1 MTAQF
6 LDRDRPVNLLRDH
19 MAGYGYQ
26 RLETPVVGDASL
38 FLTRAGD
45 RMISR
50 LFTFGRGGRELALR
64 PEFTSQA
71 ARHYVRGNFSGV
83 QRWQFAGQV
92 FEESPHGAS
101 RACQKFSFGAEL
113 FGLNGPA
120 ADAEIMALA
129 LTSLQA
135 LDASNWRLVVGHIG
149 LMRQMLAQFALDER
163 TERFLINNLRGIR
176 QHGAD
181 HVLHLFEVQLAGA
194 PEGSS
199 GSSSAPL
206 TSTDTLDETALA
218 QLLRT
223 SLQGTAMGG
232 RDHRDI
238 ARRMLRK
245 RQRMSER
252 DQVVRALDLLHHLCQ
267 LSLPSD
273 QAFRALT
280 EITPTEARPTL
291 HSWQESLALLGSYGL
306 SQEKIVIQPDLARER
321 DYYSGMVF
329 EIHASDG
336 RHMGG
341 GGRYDE
347 LLVFMG
353 APDPVPAV
361 GFACWLEDLDAAWT
375 AAPGGASWSVLLDGS
390 NSLAATRLARLLR
403 SEGLSAELGNAL
415 QADSLVT
422 DPDGRIRWRGQD
434 FSLDEATE
442 LLEALR
448 SA

>member
-6 LDRDRPVNLLRDH
+6 LDRDRPVTLLRDH

-26 RLETPVVGDASL
+26 LLETPVVGEASL

-45 RMISR
+45 RMVSR

-71 ARHYVRGNFSGV
+71 ARHYVHGKFRGV
-83 QRWQFAGQV
+83 QRWQFAGQI
-92 FEESPHGAS
+92 FEESPQGAS
-101 RACQKFSFGAEL
+101 RACQKFSVGAEL
-113 FGLNGPA
+113 FGLKGPA

-129 LTSLQA
+129 LTSLQV
-135 LDASNWRLVVGHIG
+135 LDVSDWRLVVGHIG

-163 TERFLINNLRGIR
+163 TERFLINNLRNLR
-176 QHGAD
+176 QHGRD
-181 HVLHLFEVQLAGA
+181 HVLRLFEEWLAGSTES
-194 PEGSS
+194 PSL
-199 GSSSAPL
+199 APL
-206 TSTDTLDETALA
+206 PSAETVDEKALA

-223 SLQGTAMGG
+223 SLHGTAMGG

-252 DQVVRALDLLHHLCQ
+252 DQVVRALDLLHRLCQ

-273 QAFRALT
+273 QAFTALS
-280 EITPTEARPTL
+280 EITPEKARPIL
-291 HSWQESLALLGSYGL
+291 HSWQESLALLGNFGL
-306 SQEKIVIQPDLARER
+306 SLEKIVIQPDLARDR

-329 EIHASDG
+329 EIHSADG
-336 RHMGG
+336 QHLGG

-353 APDPVPAV
+353 AADPVPAV
-361 GFACWLEDLDAAWT
+361 GFACWLEGLDADRPAT
-375 AAPGGASWSVLLDGS
+375 PAFDSWSILLDGS
-390 NSLAATRLARLLR
+390 NSFAATRLARVLR
-403 SEGLSAELGNAL
+403 SEGLPAELGNEL

-422 DPDGRIRWRGQD
+422 DADGRIRWRGQD
-434 FSLDEATE
+434 FSLDEPTG

-448 SA
+448 RV

>member
-6 LDRDRPVNLLRDH
+6 LDRDRPVTLLRDH

-26 RLETPVVGDASL
+26 LLETPVVGDASL

-50 LFTFGRGGRELALR
+50 LFTFVRGGRELALR

-71 ARHYVRGNFSGV
+71 ARHYVHGNFSGV

-92 FEESPHGAS
+92 FEESRQGTS
-101 RACQKFSFGAEL
+101 RACQRFSYGAEL

-129 LTSLQA
+129 LTSLQE
-135 LDASNWRLVVGHIG
+135 LDVSNWRLVVGHVG
-149 LMRQMLAQFALDER
+149 LMRQMLAQFSLDER
-163 TERFLINNLRGIR
+163 TERFLINNLRNLR
-176 QHGAD
+176 QHGRD
-181 HVLHLFEVQLAGA
+181 HVLQLFEVQLAGA
-194 PEGSS
+194 SEKSS
-199 GSSSAPL
+199 FAPL
-206 TSTDTLDETALA
+206 PAAETVDETALA

-223 SLQGTAMGG
+223 SLHGTAMGG

-252 DQVVRALDLLHHLCQ
+252 DQVVRALDLLHRLCQ

-273 QAFRALT
+273 QAFTALN
-280 EITPTEARPTL
+280 EITPEEARPIL

-306 SQEKIVIQPDLARER
+306 SLEKIVIQPDLARDR

-329 EIHASDG
+329 EIHGADG
-336 RHMGG
+336 QHLGG

-361 GFACWLEDLDAAWT
+361 GFACWLKGLEAARS
-375 AAPGGASWSVLLDGS
+375 AMPAVDSCSILLDGE
-390 NSLAATRLARLLR
+390 NSFAATRLARLLR
-403 SEGLSAELGNAL
+403 SEGLPAELGNVL

-422 DPDGRIRWRGQD
+422 DADGRIRWRD
-434 FSLDEATE
+434 RMFSLDEPTV

>member
-6 LDRDRPVNLLRDH
+6 PGRDRPVSLLRDH

-26 RLETPVVGDASL
+26 LLETPVVGDASL

-71 ARHYVRGNFSGV
+71 ARHYVRGNFCGV

-92 FEESPHGAS
+92 FEESPQGAS

-113 FGLNGPA
+113 FGLKGPA

-129 LTSLQA
+129 LTSLQE
-135 LDASNWRLVVGHIG
+135 LDLSNWRLVVGHIG

-163 TERFLINNLRGIR
+163 TERFLINNLRNLR
-176 QHGAD
+176 QHGTA
-181 HVLHLFEVQLAGA
+181 HVLQLFEARLAGA
-194 PEGSS
+194 SEGSAF
-199 GSSSAPL
+199 APL
-206 TSTDTLDETALA
+206 PTAEPMDETALA

-223 SLQGTAMGG
+223 SLHGTAMGG

-252 DQVVRALDLLHHLCQ
+252 DQVARAMELLHRLCQ
-267 LSLPSD
+267 LSLPAD
-273 QAFRALT
+273 LAFAALT
-280 EITPTEARPTL
+280 DITPEEARPIL
-291 HSWQESLALLGSYGL
+291 HDWQENLALLGSYGL
-306 SQEKIVIQPDLARER
+306 SPERIVIQPDLARDR

-329 EIHASDG
+329 EIHGADG
-336 RHMGG
+336 RHLGG

-353 APDPVPAV
+353 APEPVPAV
-361 GFACWLEDLDAAWT
+361 GFACWLEGLDAARSAT
-375 AAPGGASWSVLLDGS
+375 PAVNSWSILLDGN
-390 NSLAATRLARLLR
+390 NSFAATRLAELLR
-403 SEGLSAELGNAL
+403 SGGLPAELGNVL

-422 DPDGRIRWRGQD
+422 DADGGVRWRGQV
-434 FSLDEATE
+434 FSLDEPTR

-448 SA
+448 RV